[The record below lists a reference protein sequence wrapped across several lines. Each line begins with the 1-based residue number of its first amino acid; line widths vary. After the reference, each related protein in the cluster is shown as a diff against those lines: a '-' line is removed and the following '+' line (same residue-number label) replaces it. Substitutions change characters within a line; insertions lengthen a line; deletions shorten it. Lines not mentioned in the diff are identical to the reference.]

1 MRLMLAH
8 SWLPRRRKKFSGY
21 LILYAKSKQIVS
33 SDCFPLKKCFTL
45 IFIKNFVSNFTDPRN
60 HPGIN
65 NSPLE
70 ESHHIQIAVKDHC
83 IGREYHLK
91 EINIRNEKNHSIF
104 FQILYLNTKW
114 MFSFFSIFMLSEGES
129 IKFSSKYYQTKHC
142 KYDSSQS
149 L

>member
-1 MRLMLAH
+1 MH
-8 SWLPRRRKKFSGY
+8 
-21 LILYAKSKQIVS
+21 
-33 SDCFPLKKCFTL
+33 
-45 IFIKNFVSNFTDPRN
+45 SNFTDPRN

-104 FQILYLNTKW
+104 FSNYLSKHKMNVFIFFNLYALRRGIHKI
-114 MFSFFSIFMLSEGES
+114 IFKVLSD
-129 IKFSSKYYQTKHC
+129 KALQV
-142 KYDSSQS
+142 
-149 L
+149 